1 MFRNNRTILFSKVKE
16 SLASVVPIAAIV
28 FILCFTVVPVPTD
41 LLMTF
46 VLGVAMVIIGMGMFT
61 LGADLSMTPVG
72 EHIGSAVTKSRKLW
86 FIVVISFLVGGIVT
100 ISEPDLQV
108 LAEQVPNIP
117 NQVIVFSVAGGV
129 GLFLVVAM
137 LRILFKWKLNYL
149 LIFFYAVVFGLAMF
163 VPKSFLAVAFDSGG
177 VTTGPMTVPFIMAL
191 GVGVASI
198 RSDSDAQNDSFGLV
212 ALCSVGPILAVMLL
226 GMFFRVE
233 GGSYTPVEI
242 PTVETSK
249 DLWNLFAHEIPEY
262 ILEVA
267 KALLPI
273 MAFFALFQI
282 FRLKLK
288 KENIYRI
295 SVGFIYTFIG
305 LVLFLCGANVGFM
318 TVGNFLGRELG
329 GLSYSF
335 IVVPLGALIGYF
347 IVTAEP
353 AVHVLNKQVYEMTSG
368 AIPPKALST
377 SLSVG
382 VAVSVGLSM
391 LRIIADIPIMYF
403 LVPGYLIAIVLSFFV
418 PPIFTAIAFD
428 SGGVASGPMT
438 ATFLLPMSIGV
449 CTGVGGD
456 VVSGAFGVVAM
467 VAMTPLITIQILGLM
482 YKIKLR
488 KTEIEVQTGVPVEL
502 PVDVLETEIDIFD
515 NTIFELEDGDE

>member
-1 MFRNNRTILFSKVKE
+1 MFRNNRTILFAKVKE
-16 SLASVVPIAAIV
+16 SLASVLPIAAIV
-28 FILCFTVVPVPTD
+28 CILCFTIPPVPTD

-46 VLGVAMVIIGMGMFT
+46 VVGVVMVIIGMGMFT

-72 EHIGSAVTKSRKLW
+72 EHIGSAVTRSRKLW
-86 FIVVISFLVGGIVT
+86 FIIVMCFLVGAIVT

-117 NQVIVFSVAGGV
+117 NQVIVFSVAAGV

-137 LRILFKWKLNYL
+137 LRILFKWKLSYL
-149 LIFFYAVVFGLAMF
+149 LIVFYVIVFGLAIF
-163 VPKSFLAVAFDSGG
+163 GPKQFLAVAFDSGG

-198 RSDSDAQNDSFGLV
+198 RSDSDAENDSFGLV

-226 GMFFRVE
+226 GLFFHVE

-249 DLWNLFAHEIPEY
+249 DLGHLFGHAIPEY
-262 ILEVA
+262 IVEVA

-273 MAFFALFQI
+273 VAFFALFQL
-282 FRLKLK
+282 FKLKLK
-288 KENIYRI
+288 KDNIYRI

-318 TVGNFLGRELG
+318 TLGNYLGRELG
-329 GLSYSF
+329 ALSYNW
-335 IVVPLGALIGYF
+335 IVVPLGAIIGYF
-347 IVTAEP
+347 IVAAEP

-368 AIPPKALST
+368 SIPQKALSL
-377 SLSVG
+377 SLSIG
-382 VAVSVGLSM
+382 VAASVGLSM
-391 LRIIADIPIMYF
+391 LRIVADIPIMYF

-449 CTGVGGD
+449 CTGAGGD

-467 VAMTPLITIQILGLM
+467 VAMTPLIAIQILGLVFKM
-482 YKIKLR
+482 KSR
-488 KTEIEVQTGVPVEL
+488 KAEAEAEVVAVPAQTEEIEIYDTEIEIYEMEG
-502 PVDVLETEIDIFD
+502 
-515 NTIFELEDGDE
+515 NDE

>member
-1 MFRNNRTILFSKVKE
+1 MFRNSRTILFAKVKE
-16 SLASVVPIAAIV
+16 SLASVLPIAAIV
-28 FILCFTVVPVPTD
+28 FILCFTIIPVPTD

-46 VLGVAMVIIGMGMFT
+46 VVGVVMVIIGMGMFT

-86 FIVVISFLVGGIVT
+86 FIVLMCFLVGAIVT

-117 NQVIVFSVAGGV
+117 NQVIVLSVAAGV

-137 LRILFKWKLNYL
+137 LRILFKWKLSYL
-149 LIFFYAVVFGLAMF
+149 LIIFYVIVFALAMF
-163 VPKSFLAVAFDSGG
+163 VPKQFLAVAFDSGG

-198 RSDSDAQNDSFGLV
+198 RSDSDAENDSFGLV
-212 ALCSVGPILAVMLL
+212 ALCSIGPILAVMLL
-226 GMFFRVE
+226 GLFFRVE

-242 PTVETSK
+242 VTVETSR
-249 DLWNLFAHEIPEY
+249 DLWKLFAHEIPEY
-262 ILEVA
+262 IAEVA
-267 KALLPI
+267 KALFPI
-273 MAFFALFQI
+273 IAFFALFQL
-282 FRLKLK
+282 FQLKLK

-295 SVGFIYTFIG
+295 SVGFVYTFLG

-318 TVGNFLGRELG
+318 TVGNYIGRELG
-329 GLSYSF
+329 ALSYNW
-335 IVVPLGALIGYF
+335 IVVPLGMLIGYF
-347 IVTAEP
+347 IVAAEP

-368 AIPPKALST
+368 SIPQKALSL
-377 SLSVG
+377 SLSLG
-382 VAVSVGLSM
+382 VAASVGLSM
-391 LRIIADIPIMYF
+391 LRIVADIPIMYF

-449 CTGVGGD
+449 CTGAGGD

-467 VAMTPLITIQILGLM
+467 VAMTPLIAIQILGLVFKM
-482 YKIKLR
+482 KSR
-488 KTEIEVQTGVPVEL
+488 KAAAEAEIAATPAEARQVEIYDNEIEIYEMEGK
-502 PVDVLETEIDIFD
+502 
-515 NTIFELEDGDE
+515 DE

>member
-1 MFRNNRTILFSKVKE
+1 MFRNSRTILFAKVKE
-16 SLASVVPIAAIV
+16 SLASVLPIATIV
-28 FILCFTVVPVPTD
+28 FILCFTIIPVPTD

-46 VLGVAMVIIGMGMFT
+46 VVGVVMVIIGMGMFT

-72 EHIGSAVTKSRKLW
+72 EHIGSAVTRSRKLW
-86 FIVVISFLVGGIVT
+86 FIVLMCFLVGAIVT

-117 NQVIVFSVAGGV
+117 NQVIVLSVAAGV

-137 LRILFKWKLNYL
+137 LRILFKWKLSYL
-149 LIFFYAVVFGLAMF
+149 LIVFYIIVFALAMF
-163 VPKSFLAVAFDSGG
+163 VPKQFLAVAFDSGG

-198 RSDSDAQNDSFGLV
+198 RSDSDAENDSFGLV
-212 ALCSVGPILAVMLL
+212 ALCSIGPILAVMLL
-226 GMFFRVE
+226 GLFFRVE

-242 PTVETSK
+242 VAVETSR

-262 ILEVA
+262 IAEVA
-267 KALLPI
+267 KALFPI
-273 MAFFALFQI
+273 IAFFALFQM

-295 SVGFIYTFIG
+295 SVGFVYTFLG

-318 TVGNFLGRELG
+318 TVGNYIGRELG
-329 GLSYSF
+329 ALPYNW
-335 IVVPLGALIGYF
+335 IVVPLGMLIGYF
-347 IVTAEP
+347 IVAAEP

-368 AIPPKALST
+368 SIPQKALSL
-377 SLSVG
+377 SLSLG
-382 VAVSVGLSM
+382 VAASVGLSM
-391 LRIIADIPIMYF
+391 LRVIADIPIMYF
-403 LVPGYLIAIVLSFFV
+403 LIPGYLIAIILSFFV

-449 CTGVGGD
+449 CTGAGGD

-467 VAMTPLITIQILGLM
+467 VAMTPLIAIQILGLVFKM
-482 YKIKLR
+482 KSR
-488 KTEIEVQTGVPVEL
+488 KAAAEAEAAVTPAEAKRVEASDGEIEIYEMEGKNE
-502 PVDVLETEIDIFD
+502 
-515 NTIFELEDGDE
+515 

>member
-1 MFRNNRTILFSKVKE
+1 MFRNSRTILFSKVKE
-16 SLASVVPIAAIV
+16 SLVSVVPIAVVV
-28 FILCFTVVPVPTD
+28 FLLCFFVIPVPTD

-46 VLGVAMVIIGMGMFT
+46 VCGVGMVILGMGMFT
-61 LGADLSMTPVG
+61 LGADISMTPVG
-72 EHIGSAVTKSRKLW
+72 EHIGSAVTRSRKLW
-86 FIVVISFLVGGIVT
+86 FIVLMCFLVGAIVT

-117 NQVIVFSVAGGV
+117 NQIIVFSVAGGV

-137 LRILFKWKLNYL
+137 LRILFRWKLSYS
-149 LIFFYAVVFGLAMF
+149 LILFYVATFVLAAF
-163 VPKSFLAVAFDSGG
+163 VPEQFLAVAFDSGG

-191 GVGVASI
+191 GVGIASI
-198 RSDSDAQNDSFGLV
+198 RSDSNAQNDSFGLV

-226 GMFFRVE
+226 GMFFQVE

-242 PTVETSK
+242 PTVETSR
-249 DLWNLFAHEIPEY
+249 DLWQLFSYEIPEY

-273 MAFFALFQI
+273 VGFFALFQL
-282 FRLKLK
+282 FKLKLK
-288 KENIYRI
+288 KENIFRI
-295 SVGFIYTFIG
+295 SVGFVYTFIG

-318 TVGNFLGRELG
+318 TVGNYIGRELG
-329 GLSYSF
+329 GLTFSW
-335 IVVPLGALIGYF
+335 IVIPLGMLIGYF
-347 IVTAEP
+347 IVEAEP

-368 AIPPKALST
+368 SIPPKALSR
-377 SLSVG
+377 SLSIG
-382 VAVSVGLSM
+382 VAISVGLSM
-391 LRIIADIPIMYF
+391 LRIVADIPIMYF
-403 LVPGYLIAIVLSFFV
+403 LIPGYFIAIVLSFFV

-456 VVSGAFGVVAM
+456 VVSSAFGVVAM
-467 VAMTPLITIQILGLM
+467 VAMTPLITIQILGLV
-482 YKIKLR
+482 YKLKLR
-488 KTEIEVQTGVPVEL
+488 KAEADVPVPVEETEIE
-502 PVDVLETEIDIFD
+502 IYD
-515 NTIFELEDGDE
+515 NEIFEMEGSDE